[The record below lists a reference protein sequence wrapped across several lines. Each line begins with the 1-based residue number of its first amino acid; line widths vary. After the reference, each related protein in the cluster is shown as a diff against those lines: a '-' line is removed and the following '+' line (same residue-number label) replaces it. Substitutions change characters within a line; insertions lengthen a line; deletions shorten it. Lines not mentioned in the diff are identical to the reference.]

1 MWPRCSPAEDRG
13 CPGGETSAQTMAGS
27 QPAAIPFLQM
37 ALALGKASSS
47 PVVGLPPHLLPSC
60 WQHGAARTVY
70 QLLTHTI
77 FVSQRLHGCVWLIS
91 SGPSQKNTEKPKA
104 FWGFSNQHEH
114 GHHCSPSHYDPKVGL
129 QVAQALISRQSPLR
143 EGLALRTP
151 PDGSSFLLRWVPLWS
166 HPPRPQ
172 AGLCVHHIW
181 PLFKTPPPSIS

>member
-13 CPGGETSAQTMAGS
+13 CPGGKTSAQTMAGS
-27 QPAAIPFLQM
+27 QPSAIPFLQM

-47 PVVGLPPHLLPSC
+47 PVVGLLPHLLPSC
-60 WQHGAARTVY
+60 WQRRAARTVY
-70 QLLTHTI
+70 QLLTQYLFH
-77 FVSQRLHGCVWLIS
+77 RGCMDVCGGFPPAL
-91 SGPSQKNTEKPKA
+91 PKRSQKNQRHFGVFQTNMNMATTVAHPIT
-104 FWGFSNQHEH
+104 H
-114 GHHCSPSHYDPKVGL
+114 PSGS
-129 QVAQALISRQSPLR
+129 AGNTALISRLSPLQ

-181 PLFKTPPPSIS
+181 PLFKTPPQSIS